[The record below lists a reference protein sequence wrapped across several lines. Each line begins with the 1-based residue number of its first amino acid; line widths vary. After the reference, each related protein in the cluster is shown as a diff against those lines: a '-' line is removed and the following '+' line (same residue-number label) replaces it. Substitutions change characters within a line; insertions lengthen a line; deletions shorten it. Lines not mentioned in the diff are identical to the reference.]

1 MDDNTVLGGLLDLG
15 HTDSALIAVRLVEL
29 NELLEGELASDIG
42 VQDEEWLVV
51 LGKDLLGEL
60 EGAGSSERFG
70 LEGEVDLNTE
80 LLFVLY
86 MKERQEM
93 SAGMDRMY
101 EGLEFHYETL
111 FETNLLQNT
120 LHDLWPVVHGKDDI
134 SDTNSCQ
141 SLDLVH
147 DHGLVRELHKGL
159 GHSQGLHIVV
169 SVFLLIDRGS

>member
-86 MKERQEM
+86 MKERQGM
-93 SAGMDRMY
+93 SAGIDRMY
-101 EGLEFHYETL
+101 EGLKVHYET
-111 FETNLLQNT
+111 F
-120 LHDLWPVVHGKDDI
+120 V
-134 SDTNSCQ
+134 
-141 SLDLVH
+141 
-147 DHGLVRELHKGL
+147 
-159 GHSQGLHIVV
+159 
-169 SVFLLIDRGS
+169 